1 MAHPMQESLLEA
13 ALREGIWEVG
23 VDLRFASGKPANN
36 KFDWEKLFKNP
47 EDYSNPNSSAN
58 FELSPAGELIV
69 GNLVEIVDISAPN
82 LLAGPP
88 SGGQRLAMYIGR
100 ALNVPVAR
108 FEKVPTEPG
117 RKDFKYETDTD
128 KQLILAS
135 SRIGLVEDAVTEFTS
150 TNGLIRHIS
159 EIVSEEAT
167 GDNSSDNQIPP
178 QVCSISAIHYR
189 GDALTRQNVGPLF
202 NCVIDFRVP
211 NLLTTDHPI
220 YQKYGKFAIG
230 KL

>member
-159 EIVSEEAT
+159 EVLGEE
-167 GDNSSDNQIPP
+167 GSSDGSSVPEQI
-178 QVCSISAIHYR
+178 CSISAIHYR
-189 GDALTRQNVGPLF
+189 GDNQARQSVDTLF
-202 NCVIDFRVP
+202 ESVIDCHVP
-211 NLLTTDHPI
+211 NLLTPDHPV